1 MSLLDKKAPNFE
13 LQNGNF
19 ETINLQEIAGE
30 SNIVLLFYPLA
41 FSSTCTEELCSVR
54 DNMKIYDAL
63 EAKVLG
69 ISVDSLFVQKAF
81 KKAQNLNFDLLSDFN
96 KDAMKAYGVFDDD
109 FFGMYGVSKRSV
121 FVIDKEGIVRYEEI
135 HDKSDVIPDF
145 KAIQQT
151 LGEI

>member
-63 EAKVLG
+63 EAKVFG

>member
-1 MSLLDKKAPNFE
+1 MSLIDKKAPNFE

-19 ETINLQEIAGE
+19 ETINLQEIVGE

-63 EAKVLG
+63 EAKVFG

-81 KKAQNLNFDLLSDFN
+81 KNAQNLNFDLLSDFN

-109 FFGMYGVSKRSV
+109 FFGMHGVSKRSV